1 MVNKDLAI
9 GFIGI
14 GVLGKGLPLALTDR
28 GYRVAGAYSRSSNSA
43 QWLADRIPRCDVHPS
58 AQELA
63 DAVDLAFITTPDSI
77 IGEVAAAV
85 DWRPGQAVVHC
96 CGAASTGLLAP
107 AKKLGALTGA
117 FHPFQTFAG
126 VQDPKE
132 SSERLAGV
140 TFAIAGDGW
149 LVDYLGDMARVLGGY
164 PVVIADE
171 FRPMYHAAAVLGC
184 GYLVALLQ
192 GAVSLWEEMGFS
204 AEEAIRALYPLAN
217 ATLDNIAR
225 HGMTAAAT
233 GPVMRGDTVTL
244 RSHLESMFL
253 RTPELLPV
261 YSSLARASFP
271 LAVKHGVGPDQL
283 TAMEELV
290 DHYVEYD

>member
-1 MVNKDLAI
+1 MVDKNLAI

-14 GVLGKGLPLALTDR
+14 GVLGKGLPLALSAR
-28 GYRVAGAYSRSSNSA
+28 GYRIVGVHSRSATSA
-43 QWLADRIPRCDVHPS
+43 QWLADRIPGCEVYPS

-63 DAVDLAFITTPDSI
+63 GAADLVFITTPDSVI
-77 IGEVAAAV
+77 AEVASVV

-107 AKKLGALTGA
+107 AKELGALTGA

-126 VQDPKE
+126 VENPDE
-132 SSERLAGV
+132 SAERLSGA

-149 LVDYLGDMARVLGGY
+149 LAEYLHDMARVLGGY
-164 PVVIADE
+164 PVMVADE
-171 FRPMYHAAAVLGC
+171 LRPIYHAAAVLGC
-184 GYLVALLQ
+184 GYFVALLQ
-192 GAVSLWEEMGFS
+192 GAVSLWEEMGFT

-217 ATLDNIAR
+217 ATLENVAK

-233 GPVMRGDTVTL
+233 GPVVRGDAVTM
-244 RSHLESMFL
+244 RSHLESLFL
-253 RTPELLPV
+253 RMPELLPV

>member
-43 QWLADRIPRCDVHPS
+43 QWLADRIPGCDVYPS
-58 AQELA
+58 AQGLA
-63 DAVDLAFITTPDSI
+63 NAADLAFITTPDSI

-132 SSERLAGV
+132 SSARLAGV

-149 LVDYLGDMARVLGGY
+149 LVEYLRDMARVLGGY

-171 FRPMYHAAAVLGC
+171 LRPMYHAAAVLGC
-184 GYLVALLQ
+184 GYLVALFQ

-217 ATLDNIAR
+217 ATLDNVSR
-225 HGMTAAAT
+225 HGMAVAAT
-233 GPVMRGDTVTL
+233 GPVIRGDAVTL
-244 RSHLESMFL
+244 RSHLESLFL
-253 RTPELLPV
+253 RMPELLPV

>member
-1 MVNKDLAI
+1 MVDKDLAV

-14 GVLGKGLPLALTDR
+14 GVLGKGLPLALSAR
-28 GYRVAGAYSRSSNSA
+28 GYRIVGAHSRSATSA
-43 QWLADRIPRCDVHPS
+43 QWLADRIPGCEVYPS

-63 DAVDLAFITTPDSI
+63 GAADLVFITTSDSI
-77 IGEVAAAV
+77 IGEVASAV

-107 AKKLGALTGA
+107 AKELGALTGA

-126 VQDPKE
+126 VENPDE
-132 SSERLAGV
+132 SAERLSGA

-149 LVDYLGDMARVLGGY
+149 LAEYLHDMARVLGGY
-164 PVVIADE
+164 PVMVADE
-171 FRPMYHAAAVLGC
+171 LRPIYHAAAVLGC

-192 GAVSLWEEMGFS
+192 SAVSLWEEMGFS
-204 AEEAIRALYPLAN
+204 TEEAVRALYPLAS
-217 ATLDNIAR
+217 ATLDNVAR
-225 HGMTAAAT
+225 QGISAAAT
-233 GPVMRGDTVTL
+233 GPVVRGDAVTM
-244 RSHLESMFL
+244 RSHLESIFL
-253 RTPELLPV
+253 RMPELLPV

>member
-43 QWLADRIPRCDVHPS
+43 QWLADRIPGCDVHPS

-132 SSERLAGV
+132 SSARLAGV

-149 LVDYLGDMARVLGGY
+149 LVEYLRDMARVLGGY

-171 FRPMYHAAAVLGC
+171 LRPMYHAAAVLGC
-184 GYLVALLQ
+184 GYLVALFQ

>member
-184 GYLVALLQ
+184 GYLVALFQ

-217 ATLDNIAR
+217 ATLDNVSR
-225 HGMTAAAT
+225 HGMAVAAT
-233 GPVMRGDTVTL
+233 GPVIRGDAVTL
-244 RSHLESMFL
+244 RSHLESLFL
-253 RTPELLPV
+253 RMPELLPV

>member
-1 MVNKDLAI
+1 MFNKDLAI

-28 GYRVAGAYSRSSNSA
+28 GYRVAGAYSRSANSA
-43 QWLADRIPRCDVHPS
+43 QWLADRILGCEVYS
-58 AQELA
+58 STQELA
-63 DAVDLAFITTPDSI
+63 AASDLVFITTPDSI
-77 IGEVAAAV
+77 IGEVAATV

-107 AKKLGALTGA
+107 AKELGALTGA

-126 VQDPKE
+126 IQNPEE

-149 LVDYLGDMARVLGGY
+149 LLEYLRDMARVLGGY
-164 PVVIADE
+164 PVAIADE
-171 FRPMYHAAAVLGC
+171 LRPMYHAAAVLGC

-192 GAVSLWEEMGFS
+192 SAVSLWEEMGFS

-217 ATLDNIAR
+217 ATLDNVSR
-225 HGMTAAAT
+225 YGMAVAAT
-233 GPVMRGDTVTL
+233 GPVIRGDAVTL
-244 RSHLESMFL
+244 RSHLESLFL
-253 RTPELLPV
+253 RMPELLPV

>member
-1 MVNKDLAI
+1 MVNSDLVI

-14 GVLGKGLPLALTDR
+14 GVLGKGLPLALTGR
-28 GYRVAGAYSRSSNSA
+28 GYRVVAAYSRSANSA
-43 QWLADRIPRCDVHPS
+43 QWLADRIPGCDVYPS

-63 DAVDLAFITTPDSI
+63 NAADLVFITTPDSV
-77 IGEVAAAV
+77 IGGIASAV

-96 CGAASTGLLAP
+96 CGAASTELLAP

-117 FHPFQTFAG
+117 LHPFQTFAG
-126 VQDPKE
+126 VQNPDE

-184 GYLVALLQ
+184 GYFVALLQ
-192 GAVSLWEEMGFS
+192 GAVGLWEEMGFS

-217 ATLDNIAR
+217 ATLDNVAR
-225 HGMTAAAT
+225 HGIMAAAT
-233 GPVMRGDTVTL
+233 GPVIRGDAVTL
-244 RSHLESMFL
+244 RSHLESLFL
-253 RTPELLPV
+253 RMPELLPV
-261 YSSLARASFP
+261 YYSLARASFP

-290 DHYVEYD
+290 DHYVESD

>member
-1 MVNKDLAI
+1 MVDKDLAI

-14 GVLGKGLPLALTDR
+14 GVLGKGLPLALSAR
-28 GYRVAGAYSRSSNSA
+28 GYRVAGAYSRSATSA
-43 QWLADRIPRCDVHPS
+43 QWLADRIPECRVYPS

-63 DAVDLAFITTPDSI
+63 AAADLVFITTPDSA

-96 CGAASTGLLAP
+96 CGAASAALLAP
-107 AKKLGALTGA
+107 ANKLGALTGA

-126 VQDPKE
+126 VQSPEE
-132 SSERLAGV
+132 SSARLAGV

-149 LVDYLGDMARVLGGY
+149 LAEYLHNMARALGGY
-164 PVVIADE
+164 PVVIPDE
-171 FRPMYHAAAVLGC
+171 LRPMYHAAAVLGC

-204 AEEAIRALYPLAN
+204 SEEAIRALYPLAK
-217 ATLDNIAR
+217 ATLGNVAR
-225 HGMTAAAT
+225 HGIAAAAT
-233 GPVMRGDTVTL
+233 GPVVRGDAVTL
-244 RSHLESMFL
+244 HSHLESIFL
-253 RTPELLPV
+253 RMPELLPV
-261 YSSLARASFP
+261 YSSLARGSFP
-271 LAVKHGVGPDQL
+271 LAAKHGVGPDQL

>member
-1 MVNKDLAI
+1 M
-9 GFIGI
+9 
-14 GVLGKGLPLALTDR
+14 LGKGLPLALAAR
-28 GYRVAGAYSRSSNSA
+28 GYRVAGAYSRSVTSA
-43 QWLADRIPRCDVHPS
+43 QWLADRIPECRVYPS

-63 DAVDLAFITTPDSI
+63 GAADVVFVTTPDSL
-77 IGEVAAAV
+77 IGEVAATV
-85 DWRPGQAVVHC
+85 DWSPGQAVVHC
-96 CGAASTGLLAP
+96 CGAASTRVLAP

-126 VQDPKE
+126 VQNPDE
-132 SSERLAGV
+132 SAERLAGV

-164 PVVIADE
+164 PVVIDDE
-171 FRPMYHAAAVLGC
+171 LRPMYHAAAVLGC

-192 GAVSLWEEMGFS
+192 GAVTLWEEMGFS

-217 ATLDNIAR
+217 ATLDNVAR
-225 HGMTAAAT
+225 HGASAAAT
-233 GPVMRGDTVTL
+233 GPVIRGDAVTL
-244 RSHLESMFL
+244 RSHLESLFL
-253 RTPELLPV
+253 RMPELLPV

>member
-1 MVNKDLAI
+1 MVDKDLAI

-14 GVLGKGLPLALTDR
+14 GVLGKGLPLAQSAR
-28 GYRVAGAYSRSSNSA
+28 GYRVAGACSRSATSA
-43 QWLADRIPRCDVHPS
+43 QWLADRIPGCDAYTS

-63 DAVDLAFITTPDSI
+63 DTADLVFITTPDSI
-77 IGEVAAAV
+77 IGEVASAV

-126 VQDPKE
+126 VQNPEE
-132 SSERLAGV
+132 SSDRLAGV

-149 LVDYLGDMARVLGGY
+149 LAGYLHDMARLLGGY
-164 PVVIADE
+164 PVVVADE
-171 FRPMYHAAAVLGC
+171 LRPIYHAAAVLGC

-204 AEEAIRALYPLAN
+204 TEEAVRALYPLAN
-217 ATLDNIAR
+217 ATLDNVAR
-225 HGMTAAAT
+225 HGISAAAT
-233 GPVMRGDTVTL
+233 GPVVRGDAVTM
-244 RSHLESMFL
+244 RSHLESIFL
-253 RTPELLPV
+253 RMPELLPV

-290 DHYVEYD
+290 DHYVGYD

>member
-1 MVNKDLAI
+1 MVDKDLAI

-14 GVLGKGLPLALTDR
+14 GVLGKGLPLALSAR
-28 GYRVAGAYSRSSNSA
+28 GYRIAGAHSRSAASA
-43 QWLADRIPRCDVHPS
+43 QWLADRIPGCDVYPS
-58 AQELA
+58 GQALA
-63 DAVDLAFITTPDSI
+63 DAVDLVFITTPDSVI
-77 IGEVAAAV
+77 SDVAAAV

-126 VQDPKE
+126 VQNPDE
-132 SSERLAGV
+132 SADRLAGV
-140 TFAIAGDGW
+140 TFAVSAEGW
-149 LVDYLGDMARVLGGY
+149 LAEYLHDMARVLGGY
-164 PVVIADE
+164 SVVIADE
-171 FRPMYHAAAVLGC
+171 LRPIYHAAAVLGC

-192 GAVSLWEEMGFS
+192 GAVDLWEEMGFS
-204 AEEAIRALYPLAN
+204 AEEAVRALYPLAN
-217 ATLDNIAR
+217 ATLDNVAR
-225 HGMTAAAT
+225 HGISAAAT
-233 GPVMRGDTVTL
+233 GPVMRGDAVTL
-244 RSHLESMFL
+244 RSHLESVFL
-253 RTPELLPV
+253 RMPELLPV

-290 DHYVEYD
+290 DHYVAYD